1 MTSGEYSTPGRAAVA
16 ALIVLIV
23 GAAPTGAE
31 TTDHTTANL
40 AVGDCDR
47 LAAHPEDPQRVTPGL
62 PQEQIDFPTALAAC
76 EAAVK
81 TEPDN
86 PRVRYQLARLLF
98 YSGQNERAVAEMKRS
113 ADAGHIQSQYIY
125 GTFIVRARPFAPRD
139 PCIAERYWRRA
150 ADGGRQAARVQYVRH
165 ALKSYFDGCSATAT
179 DSELQSLVDAA
190 GKDAKSL
197 YEQVLVEDFREAL
210 VKRPSAAVRRAWST
224 CATERGLQRDQQIRV
239 RRFGDTESMTAQLN
253 DLILAGEKTVT
264 ASSPW
269 LVEADVSRQAF
280 ESGYSVMLDAAGAPR
295 AVLRTTRLRNLRF
308 EEVTSED
315 ARREGPTVRTQQAW
329 RRVHQAFFA
338 RTLSPIGKAWSPQMP
353 VTLEEFE
360 VVCRVP

>member
-1 MTSGEYSTPGRAAVA
+1 MSGGEYSTSGRAAFA

-23 GAAPTGAE
+23 CAAPTGAE
-31 TTDHTTANL
+31 TTDRATGNL
-40 AVGDCDR
+40 AVSDCDR

-62 PQEQIDFPTALAAC
+62 PQEQIDFPRALAAC

-81 TEPDN
+81 AEPDN
-86 PRVRYQLARLLF
+86 ARVRYKLARLLF
-98 YSGQNERAVAEMKRS
+98 YSGKNERAVAEMKRS

-139 PCIAERYWRRA
+139 PCIAERYWRKA
-150 ADGGRQAARVQYVRH
+150 ADGGRQAARVQYIRYT
-165 ALKSYFDGCSATAT
+165 LKNYFEGCPGAAT
-179 DSELQSLVDAA
+179 DPELQSLVDAS

-210 VKRPSAAVRRAWST
+210 VKRPSVAVREAWSK
-224 CATERGLQRDQQIRV
+224 CASERGLQREQQIRV
-239 RRFGDTESMTAQLN
+239 RRFGDTDSMTAQLN
-253 DLILAGEKTVT
+253 NLIFAGEKTVT

-269 LVEADVSRQAF
+269 LIEADASRQAF
-280 ESGYSVMLDAAGAPR
+280 EGGYSVMLDASGAPR

-315 ARREGPTVRTQQAW
+315 ASREGPTVRTREAW
-329 RRVHQAFFA
+329 RRVHQAFFE
-338 RTLSPIGKAWSPQMP
+338 RTLAPIGKAWSLQMP

-360 VVCRVP
+360 VVCRIP